1 MINTGVNPLSEG
13 EVVSWMLLTLCS
25 FILSV
30 SMVGFFF
37 GSLYFLSKNITKID
51 MMKGL
56 FLSNDK

>member
-1 MINTGVNPLSEG
+1 
-13 EVVSWMLLTLCS
+13 MLLTLCS